1 MKKLAIFGFLLAM
14 AVFAVPTTEVEAQ
27 YSYNPYYQYQT
38 TATPSTY
45 TFSGSE
51 EELVA
56 QLLQLIAELQAELNR
71 RQGGG
76 YFDYDH
82 YYYDDDY
89 RYGRGYYVG
98 RPRSGGSSNDD
109 EPDVKTE
116 DADDIDDDRAELN
129 GEVDMNDFRN
139 GVVFFVYGE
148 DEDQIEDVEDDF
160 DSYSD
165 VDEDGDDLQKVRVD
179 SDLDGDE
186 SYSRDVTGL
195 DDDTDYYY
203 QICVEY
209 EDEDDDETLEC
220 GGVEEFETDRNGG
233 SSNDDEP
240 DVSTDSATNIEDDS
254 AKLRGEVDMNDF
266 NNGVVFFVYG
276 EDEDQIEDVENDFD
290 SYNDVDEDGDD
301 LQKGKV
307 DNDLDGRAS
316 YTAIAS
322 SLDEDTRY
330 YFQIC
335 VEYEDDDDDDTLE
348 CGGVEDFRTDD

>member
-1 MKKLAIFGFLLAM
+1 MPAAT
-14 AVFAVPTTEVEAQ
+14 AEAQ
-27 YSYNPYYQYQT
+27 YSYTPNYQYHS
-38 TATPSTY
+38 TASALPTTY
-45 TFSGSE
+45 TFAGSE
-51 EELVA
+51 EELVN
-56 QLLQLIAELQAELNR
+56 QLLRLIAELQAELNR
-71 RQGGG
+71 RHGGG
-76 YFDYDH
+76 YYGYGSH
-82 YYYDDDY
+82 YDDDY
-89 RYGRGYYVG
+89 RYGPNYYIG
-98 RPRSGGSSNDD
+98 RPRSGGSSDD
-109 EPDVKTE
+109 EPDVQTE
-116 DADDIDDDRAELN
+116 DAEDIDDDRAELN

-195 DDDTDYYY
+195 DDDTEYFF

-233 SSNDDEP
+233 GSSDDEP
-240 DVSTDSATNIEDDS
+240 DATTNSATNIEDNE
-254 AKLRGEVDMNDF
+254 AELRGTVDMNDF

-301 LQKGKV
+301 LQKVKV
-307 DNDLDGRAS
+307 DSDLDGSDS
-316 YTAIAS
+316 YNEDVTG
-322 SLDEDTRY
+322 LDSDTNH

-335 VEYEDDDDDDTLE
+335 VEYEDEDDDDTLE
-348 CGGVEDFRTDD
+348 CGGVREFRTDD